1 MFGEWHGDLFLPI
14 HSATLPPSIS
24 MFRHYITLAFRN
36 LFRSKAF
43 SAINVLGLALGM
55 ACSLLVYL
63 WVEDERRVDN
73 FHANG
78 DRLFGV
84 YQRTYLDGKVEAAF
98 NNSALLAPELKKVIP
113 EISHATGVV
122 TGYEDPVQIGEQT
135 SKLRG
140 GQAGVDFFSMFS
152 YPLLQGNPR
161 TALESPNGM
170 AVSRRVA
177 ERYYGSTQAAVGK
190 TIRMNS
196 LQKTFTVSAVFE
208 NLPRHASD
216 QFDFLTGWDAWVA
229 AHPALQSWEYN
240 CIRTY
245 IQLRPGADPAKVA
258 AKMEH
263 FLDAYVKQTPGRG
276 DELGLQRFG
285 DRYLVSAFE
294 HGKPAGGRIEYV
306 RLFTGVVVFIL
317 LIACINFMNL
327 TTARSVRRG
336 KEIGVRKVAGAAR
349 TALIGQFLGEA
360 LLLALLA
367 GMLAV
372 LLVMLV
378 LPLFNGLTGKELS
391 VPFFSP
397 AWWLAMAAGVGIT
410 GLVAGSYPAFFL
422 AALQPVKVLKGT
434 LRFGTGAVRFRQV
447 LVVFQF
453 MLATL
458 LIVGTLVVSL
468 QTRYVE
474 SKHLGYDRENLL
486 YIPLEGDLLPKFE
499 IFRQQASR
507 LPGIK
512 RVDRISQP
520 RPQDMQFLTLDIHWE
535 GKDPNAKIR
544 FTPVGVGHDFV
555 KLMNLKITRGRD
567 FSRSFSTDSAGFL
580 VNETAVRRMGLRN
593 PVGTPFSF
601 FDRKGKIIGVLKDF
615 HFNSLHQPIEPL
627 VVRLE
632 KDFYFG
638 AIMVR
643 TEAGNTREVLG
654 QLGDIYRRLNPA
666 YPFTYTFAEE
676 AYGKLYQREQAMGK
690 LSNAFAG
697 LAIVISCLGLLG
709 LAMFSAEQRTKEI
722 GIRKILG
729 ASAGSILALFTRDF
743 LKLVVLSFLVAA
755 PVAGLLMRKWLE
767 GFAYKI
773 GLSWWIFAL
782 AGGATLLV
790 TLLTVSFQA
799 VKAALANPVE
809 SLRSE

>member
-1 MFGEWHGDLFLPI
+1 MLG
-14 HSATLPPSIS
+14 
-24 MFRHYITLAFRN
+24 HYLTIAFRN
-36 LFRSKAF
+36 LFRNKAF
-43 SAINVLGLALGM
+43 SAINVLGLA
-55 ACSLLVYL
+55 CSLLIYL
-63 WVEDERRVDN
+63 WVADERRVDN
-73 FHANG
+73 FHTNG

-98 NNSALLAPELKKVIP
+98 SNSALLAPELKKVIP
-113 EISHATGVV
+113 EVSHATGVV
-122 TGYEDPVQIGEQT
+122 TGYEEPVQIGEQT
-135 SKLRG
+135 VQLRG

-161 TALESPNGM
+161 TALDSPTGM
-170 AVSRRVA
+170 AISRQVA
-177 ERYYGSTQAAVGK
+177 ERYYGSPQAALGK

-196 LQKTFTVSAVFE
+196 LRRVFTVRAVFE
-208 NLPRHASD
+208 NIPRQASD
-216 QFDFLTGWDAWVA
+216 PFDFLTSWDAWVA

-258 AKMEH
+258 AKLEH
-263 FLDAYVKQTPGRG
+263 FLDAYVKGTPGQR

-285 DRYLVSAFE
+285 DGYLISAFE
-294 HGKPAGGRIEYV
+294 NGRPGGGRIEYV
-306 RLFTGVVVFIL
+306 RLFTGVVALIL

-327 TTARSVRRG
+327 TTARSVSRG
-336 KEIGVRKVAGAAR
+336 KEIGVRKVTGAAR

-378 LPLFNGLTGKELS
+378 LPLFNGLTGKQLA
-391 VPFFSP
+391 VPFSSP
-397 AWWLAMAAGVGIT
+397 AWGLAMAAGVVIT
-410 GLVAGSYPAFFL
+410 GLVAGSYPALFL

-434 LRFGTGAVRFRQV
+434 LRFGAGAVRFRQV

-453 MLATL
+453 VLSTL
-458 LIVGTLVVSL
+458 LIIGTLVVSL
-468 QTRYVE
+468 QTRYVQG
-474 SKHLGYDRENLL
+474 KHLGYDRENLL
-486 YIPLEGDLLPKFE
+486 YIPLEGDLLPKFGV
-499 IFRQQASR
+499 FRQQASR

-512 RVDRISQP
+512 CVDRISQP
-520 RPQDMQFLTLDIHWE
+520 RPQDMQFITLDVQWE
-535 GKDPNAKIR
+535 GKDPNSKVR
-544 FTPVGVGHDFV
+544 FTPVGVGYDFV
-555 KLMNLKITRGRD
+555 KLLDLKITQGRD

-593 PVGTPFSF
+593 PVGTPFAF

-615 HFNSLHQPIEPL
+615 HFNSLHQPIAPL

-643 TEAGNTREVLG
+643 IERGKTAEVLG
-654 QLGDIYRRLNPA
+654 QLGDICRRLNPA
-666 YPFTYTFAEE
+666 YPFTYSFAEE
-676 AYGKLYQREQAMGK
+676 EYGKLYRREQVMGT
-690 LSNAFAG
+690 LSRAFAG

-709 LAMFSAEQRTKEI
+709 LAMFAAGQRTKEI

-729 ASAGSILALFTRDF
+729 ASAGSILALFTKDF
-743 LKLVVLSFLVAA
+743 LKLVVVSFLIAA

-782 AGGATLLV
+782 AGGVTLLV
-790 TLLTVSFQA
+790 ALLTVSFQA
-799 VKAALANPVE
+799 VKAALANPVA

>member
-1 MFGEWHGDLFLPI
+1 ML
-14 HSATLPPSIS
+14 
-24 MFRHYITLAFRN
+24 RHYIRIAFRN
-36 LFRSKAF
+36 LVRSKAF

-55 ACSLLVYL
+55 ACSLLIYL
-63 WVEDERRVDN
+63 WVQDERRVDN

-84 YQRTYLDGKVEAAF
+84 YQRTYLDGKIEAAF
-98 NNSALLAPELKKVIP
+98 SNSALLAPELKRVIP
-113 EISHATGVV
+113 EVSHATGVV
-122 TGYEDPVQIGEQT
+122 TGYEEPVQIGGRA

-140 GQAGVDFFSMFS
+140 GQAGSDFFSMFS
-152 YPLLQGNPR
+152 YRLLQGNPR
-161 TALESPNGM
+161 TALNSPNGM
-170 AVSRRVA
+170 AVSRKVA
-177 ERYYGSTQAAVGK
+177 ERYYGSPEAAVGK
-190 TIRMNS
+190 TIRINGRR
-196 LQKTFTVSAVFE
+196 KDFTVSAVFE
-208 NLPRHASD
+208 NLPHQASD
-216 QFDFLTGWDAWVA
+216 PFDFLTSWDAWVA
-229 AHPALQSWEYN
+229 AQPALQSWDYH

-258 AKMEH
+258 AKLEH
-263 FLDAYVKQTPGRG
+263 FLDAYVKPTAGKR

-285 DRYLVSAFE
+285 DRYLVSEFE
-294 HGKPAGGRIEYV
+294 NGRPSGGRIEYV
-306 RLFTGVVVFIL
+306 RLLTGVAVFIL
-317 LIACINFMNL
+317 RIACINFMNL

-367 GMLAV
+367 GMLSL

-378 LPLFNGLTGKELS
+378 LPFFNGLTGKGLS
-391 VPFFSP
+391 VPFFFPS
-397 AWWLAMAAGVGIT
+397 WWLAMAAGVVMT
-410 GLVAGSYPAFFL
+410 GLVAGIYPAFFL
-422 AALQPVKVLKGT
+422 SALQPVKVLKGT
-434 LRFGTGAVRFRQV
+434 LRFGAGAVRFRQL

-453 MLATL
+453 MLSTL
-458 LIVGTLVVSL
+458 LIIGTLVVSL
-468 QTRYVE
+468 QTRYVQ

-486 YIPLEGDLLPKFE
+486 YIPLEGELLPKFE

-520 RPQDMQFLTLDIHWE
+520 RPQDMQFLTLDVKWE

-544 FTPVGVGHDFV
+544 FTPVGVGYDFV
-555 KLMNLKITRGRD
+555 KLLNLKITQGRD
-567 FSRSFSTDSAGFL
+567 FSRSLSTDSAGFL
-580 VNETAVRRMGLRN
+580 VNETAVRRMGLPN
-593 PVGTPFSF
+593 PVGTPFTF
-601 FDRKGKIIGVLKDF
+601 FNQKGKIIGVLKDF

-632 KDFYFG
+632 KEFYFG

-643 TEAGNTREVLG
+643 TERGKTGEVLQ
-654 QLGDIYRRLNPA
+654 QLGNICRRLNPA
-666 YPFTYTFAEE
+666 YPFAYTFAQEE
-676 AYGKLYQREQAMGK
+676 YGKLYQREQVMGT

-729 ASAGSILALFTRDF
+729 ASAGSILTLFSKDF
-743 LKLVVLSFLVAA
+743 VKLVVISFLIAA
-755 PVAGLLMRKWLE
+755 PLAGLLMRKWLA

-782 AGGATLLV
+782 AGGAALLV
-790 TLLTVSFQA
+790 ALLAVSFQA
-799 VKAALANPVE
+799 FKAALANPVE